1 MKGKRMETNVT
12 IYWGTGIDPQNIPYN
27 ITTYLA
33 GRDRV
38 SVSAVWTLQTKD
50 LAKIR
55 LDAVAINSAGYDIMD
70 ADFLK
75 VGTDCYFIGEITMLS
90 EMTAQIT
97 LIPDY
102 IDSLGGLSVLA
113 GRISGWDSRAHVAL
127 ADDELF
133 SNVIEEPFTPSAPLE
148 ITGYEKLTGDDTT
161 WGVTVVA
168 ANVDLTKIVKNEALE
183 YKTSNGE
190 TAIIPQLPPV
200 PSAGTAEENK
210 VAECFSYINL
220 PVAGRKNRVIP
231 ATACFP
237 FKYKGIQKGIQVAR
251 SLGMEDTITAEYVL
265 PDYWG
270 TATLGA
276 KDDKTLTAVITGLDG
291 LLKNLVP
298 TNPKLTL
305 AVPGTYKNKK
315 VSAKMNEFV
324 LMSMC
329 SGDKKM
335 FDAQDLRNDSGK
347 PVFVAFADPAPDG
360 RPYCQPKYYEGGT
373 CPDFAHAVQGATW
386 QNAPLAYSQASG
398 SAISTAE
405 YAMKM
410 ANLSDNYG
418 TQKRA
423 QALEMTQSGL
433 NLASQTIGT
442 LTNDSILDELNPVKQ
457 AGEAAQAGLG
467 LASGAIGMANQ
478 RLKNAQANRNTEY
491 QMNAT
496 RLAYNISQRVVVPEI
511 RFPQA
516 TSLQNYIGNGFYLYR
531 ICMSEAD
538 CKRFDKF
545 LTMYGYAQDKPF
557 EASDLTNRSSFN
569 YIKMSDVQIANTDST
584 RMPRRYILGAEAQLS
599 QGVRVWHVAITNNF
613 EGITNT

>member
-1 MKGKRMETNVT
+1 MEAKVT

-27 ITTYLA
+27 INEYLA
-33 GRDRV
+33 GRERLA
-38 SVSAVWTLQTKD
+38 VSAVWTLQTKD
-50 LAKIR
+50 LSKIR
-55 LDAVAINSAGYDIMD
+55 LDAVAIKSAGQDIMN
-70 ADFLK
+70 ADFLTVEK
-75 VGTDCYFIGEITMLS
+75 DCYFIGAIIMLS
-90 EMTAQIT
+90 EMTAEIT

-102 IDSLGGLSVLA
+102 IDSLGGLSALA
-113 GRISGWDSRAHVAL
+113 GKISGWVSRSHVAL
-127 ADDELF
+127 ADDKLF
-133 SNVIEEPFTPSAPLE
+133 SNVIEEPFTPSSPLE

-161 WGVTVVA
+161 WGTTIVA

-183 YKTSNGE
+183 YKTSSGE
-190 TAIIPQLPPV
+190 TAIIPQLQPV

-210 VAECFSYINL
+210 VAECFSNITL
-220 PVAGRKNRVIP
+220 PVAGNKKRIIP

-237 FKYKGIQKGIQVAR
+237 FRSTGIQKGIQTAR

-270 TATLGA
+270 TATLGVE
-276 KDDKTLTAVITGLDG
+276 DEETLTAVFTSLHGVKKELA
-291 LLKNLVP
+291 P
-298 TNPKLTL
+298 TNSKLTL

-315 VSAKMNEFV
+315 VSSKMNEFV

-329 SGDKKM
+329 SGDKQM
-335 FDAQDLRNDSGK
+335 FDAQDLRNSSGK
-347 PVFVAFADPAPDG
+347 PVFVAFSDPAPDG
-360 RPYCQPKYYEGGT
+360 RPYCQPKYYEGGI

-386 QNAPLAYSQASG
+386 QNAPLVYGQASG

-418 TQKRA
+418 TQKTT

-433 NLASQTIGT
+433 NLASKTIGT
-442 LTNDSILDELNPVKQ
+442 LTDDSILDELNPVKQ

-467 LASGAIGMANQ
+467 LASGTIGMVNQ
-478 RLKNAQANRNTEY
+478 GLKNAQANRNTEY
-491 QMNAT
+491 QMNAA
-496 RLAYNISQRVVVPEI
+496 RLAYNVGQRVVVPEI

-516 TSLQNYIGNGFYLYR
+516 TSLQNYIGNGFYIYR
-531 ICMSEAD
+531 VCMSEAD
-538 CKRFDKF
+538 CNRFDKF

-557 EASDLTNRSSFN
+557 APSDLTNRSSFN
-569 YIKMSDVQIANTDST
+569 YIKMSDVQIANTGNT
-584 RMPRRYILGAEAQLS
+584 KMPRRYILGAEAQLS

>member
-1 MKGKRMETNVT
+1 MEAKVT
-12 IYWGTGIDPQNIPYN
+12 IYWGTGIDPQKIPYN
-27 ITTYLA
+27 INSYLA
-33 GRDRV
+33 GRDRL

-50 LAKIR
+50 LAKLR
-55 LDAVAINSAGYDIMD
+55 LDAVAIKSAGQEIMD
-70 ADFLK
+70 ADYLT
-75 VGTDCYFIGEITMLS
+75 VENDCYFIGEIIMLS
-90 EMTAQIT
+90 EMTAELT

-113 GRISGWDSRAHVAL
+113 GKISGWDSRAHVAL
-127 ADDELF
+127 ADDKLF

-161 WGVTVVA
+161 WGTTVVA

-183 YKTSNGE
+183 YKTASGE
-190 TAIIPQLPPV
+190 TAIIPQLQPV

-210 VAECFSYINL
+210 VAECFSYMEL
-220 PVAGRKNRVIP
+220 PVAGGKKRVIP

-237 FKYKGIQKGIQVAR
+237 FRSTGIQKGIQTAR

-270 TATLGA
+270 TATLGVE
-276 KDDKTLTAVITGLDG
+276 DEETLTAVFTSLHGV
-291 LLKNLVP
+291 KKELVP
-298 TNPKLTL
+298 TNSKLTL

-315 VSAKMNEFV
+315 VSSKMNEFV

-329 SGDKKM
+329 SGDKQM
-335 FDAQDLRNDSGK
+335 FDAQDLRNESGK
-347 PVFVAFADPAPDG
+347 PKFIAFSDPAPDG

-386 QNAPLAYSQASG
+386 QNAPLVYSQASG

-418 TQKRA
+418 TQKRT

-433 NLASQTIGT
+433 NLAKDTIGT

-457 AGEAAQAGLG
+457 AGEIAQAGIG
-467 LASGAIGMANQ
+467 IASGTIGMVNQ
-478 RLKNAQANRNTEY
+478 GLKNAQANRNAEY

-496 RLAYNISQRVVVPEI
+496 RLAYNIGQRVVVPEI

-569 YIKMSDVQIANTDST
+569 YIRMSDVQIANTGNT
-584 RMPRRYILGAEAQLS
+584 HMPRRYILGAEAQLS
-599 QGVRVWHVAITNNF
+599 HGVRVWHVAITNNF

>member
-1 MKGKRMETNVT
+1 METTVN

-27 ITTYLA
+27 IDAYLA

-55 LDAVAINSAGYDIMD
+55 LDAVMIKRAGHDIMD
-70 ADFLK
+70 ADYLT
-75 VGTDCYFIGEITMLS
+75 VENDCYFIGEIIMLS
-90 EMTAQIT
+90 EMTAELT

-102 IDSLGGLSVLA
+102 IDSLGGLSAIA
-113 GRISGWDSRAHVAL
+113 GKISGWVSRSHVAL
-127 ADDELF
+127 ADDTLF
-133 SNVIEEPFTPSAPLE
+133 SNVIDEPFTPSAPLE
-148 ITGYEKLTGDDTT
+148 ITGYEKLTGDDTR

-168 ANVDLTKIVKNEALE
+168 ANVDLTKIVKNEALK
-183 YKTSNGE
+183 YTTSSGE
-190 TAIIPQLPPV
+190 TAIIPQLQPV
-200 PSAGTAEENK
+200 PSAGEEEGNK
-210 VAECFSYINL
+210 VAECFSYITL
-220 PVAGRKNRVIP
+220 PVAGTKKRVIP

-237 FKYKGIQKGIQVAR
+237 FDYDGIQKGIQTAR

-270 TATLGA
+270 VPTIREDKKTHTAY
-276 KDDKTLTAVITGLDG
+276 ITGLDG
-291 LLKNLVP
+291 ILKNITP
-298 TNPKLTL
+298 TNPKLML
-305 AVPGTYKNKK
+305 AVPGTYKNAK

-347 PVFVAFADPAPDG
+347 PLFVAFADPAPDG
-360 RPYCQPKYYEGGT
+360 RPYCQPKYYEGGE

-418 TQKRA
+418 TQKTT

-442 LTNDSILDELNPVKQ
+442 VTNNNILDELNPIKKM
-457 AGEAAQAGLG
+457 GEAAQAGLG
-467 LASGAIGMANQ
+467 LASGAIGIANQ
-478 RLKNAQANRNTEY
+478 GIKNAQANRNAEY

-496 RLAYNISQRVVVPEI
+496 RLAYNVSQRVVVPEI

-531 ICMSEAD
+531 VCMSEAD

-545 LTMYGYAQDKPF
+545 LTMYGYAQDKAF
-557 EASDLTNRSSFN
+557 DASDLTNRSSFN
-569 YIKMSDVQIANTDST
+569 YIQMSDVQIANTGNT

-599 QGVRVWHVAITNNF
+599 QGVRVWHVAITNDF
-613 EGITNT
+613 EGITNI

>member
-1 MKGKRMETNVT
+1 MKGKHMETTVT

-27 ITTYLA
+27 INSYLA

-38 SVSAVWTLQTKD
+38 SVSVVWTLQTKD
-50 LAKIR
+50 LSKIR
-55 LDAVAINSAGYDIMD
+55 LDAVMIKSAGQDIMD
-70 ADFLK
+70 ADFLT
-75 VGTDCYFIGEITMLS
+75 VENDCYFIGEITMLS
-90 EMTAQIT
+90 EMTAELT

-102 IDSLGGLSVLA
+102 IDSLGGLSAIA
-113 GRISGWDSRAHVAL
+113 GKISGWVSRSHVAL

-133 SNVIEEPFTPSAPLE
+133 SNVIQEPFTPSAPLE
-148 ITGYEKLTGDDTT
+148 ITGCEKLTGDDTT
-161 WGVTVVA
+161 WGTTVVA

-210 VAECFSYINL
+210 VAECFSYVDL
-220 PVAGRKNRVIP
+220 PVAGDKKRVIP

-237 FKYKGIQKGIQVAR
+237 FKSTGIHKGIQTAR

-265 PDYWG
+265 PLYWG
-270 TATLGA
+270 TATLGVE
-276 KDDKTLTAVITGLDG
+276 DDETLTAVFTSLHGVKKELA
-291 LLKNLVP
+291 P
-298 TNPKLTL
+298 TNSKLAL

-324 LMSMC
+324 LLSMC
-329 SGDKKM
+329 SGDKQM

-347 PVFVAFADPAPDG
+347 PTFVAFSDPAPDG
-360 RPYCQPKYYEGGT
+360 RPYCQPKYYEGGV

-386 QNAPLAYSQASG
+386 QNAPLVYAQASG

-423 QALEMTQSGL
+423 QALELTQSGL

-457 AGEAAQAGLG
+457 AGEAAQAGIG

-545 LTMYGYAQDKPF
+545 LTMYGYAQDKAF

-569 YIKMSDVQIANTDST
+569 YIKMSDVQIANTGNNH
-584 RMPRRYILGAEAQLS
+584 MPRRYILGAEAQLS
-599 QGVRVWHVAITNNF
+599 QGVRVWHVAITNNY
-613 EGITNT
+613 EGITNS

>member
-1 MKGKRMETNVT
+1 MEAKVT

-27 ITTYLA
+27 INEYLA
-33 GRDRV
+33 GRDRL

-50 LAKIR
+50 LSKIR
-55 LDAVAINSAGYDIMD
+55 LDAIEIKSNGQDIMD
-70 ADFLK
+70 ADYLTVEK
-75 VGTDCYFIGEITMLS
+75 DCYFIGAIIMLS
-90 EMTAQIT
+90 EMTAEIT

-102 IDSLGGLSVLA
+102 IDSLGGLSALK
-113 GRISGWDSRAHVAL
+113 GKISGWVSRSHVAL
-127 ADDELF
+127 ADDKLF

-161 WGVTVVA
+161 WGTTVVA

-183 YKTSNGE
+183 YKTASGE
-190 TAIIPQLPPV
+190 TAIIPQLQPV

-210 VAECFSYINL
+210 VAECFSYITL
-220 PVAGRKNRVIP
+220 PVAGGKKRVIP

-237 FKYKGIQKGIQVAR
+237 FKSTGIQKGIQTAR

-270 TATLGA
+270 TATLGVE
-276 KDDKTLTAVITGLDG
+276 DDETLTAVFTSLHGVKKELA
-291 LLKNLVP
+291 P
-298 TNPKLTL
+298 TNSKLTL

-315 VSAKMNEFV
+315 VSAKLNEFV

-329 SGDKKM
+329 SGDKQM
-335 FDAQDLRNDSGK
+335 FDAQDLRNSSGK
-347 PVFVAFADPAPDG
+347 PVFVAFSDPAPDG

-386 QNAPLAYSQASG
+386 QNAPLVYNQASG

-418 TQKRA
+418 TQKTT

-433 NLASQTIGT
+433 NLASKTIGT
-442 LTNDSILDELNPVKQ
+442 LTDDSILDELNPVKQ

-467 LASGAIGMANQ
+467 LASGTIGMVNQ
-478 RLKNAQANRNTEY
+478 GLKNAQANRNAEY

-496 RLAYNISQRVVVPEI
+496 RLAYNVSQRVVVPEI

-516 TSLQNYIGNGFYLYR
+516 TSLQNYIGNGFYIYR
-531 ICMSEAD
+531 VCMSEAD

-545 LTMYGYAQDKPF
+545 LTMYGYAQDKAF
-557 EASDLTNRSSFN
+557 ETSDLTNRSSFN
-569 YIKMSDVQIANTDST
+569 YIKMSDVQIANTGST
-584 RMPRRYILGAEAQLS
+584 RMPRRYVLGAEVQLS
-599 QGVRVWHVAITNNF
+599 QGVRVWHTSITNNF

>member
-1 MKGKRMETNVT
+1 METNVT
-12 IYWGTGIDPQNIPYN
+12 IYWGTGIDPQNVPYN
-27 ITTYLA
+27 ISSYLA

-55 LDAVAINSAGYDIMD
+55 LDAVMIKSAGQDIMD
-70 ADFLK
+70 ADYLT
-75 VGTDCYFIGEITMLS
+75 VGNDCYFVGEIIMLS
-90 EMTAQIT
+90 EMTAELT

-102 IDSLGGLSVLA
+102 IDSLGGLSAIA
-113 GRISGWDSRAHVAL
+113 GKISGWVSRSHVAL

-133 SNVIEEPFTPSAPLE
+133 ANVIEEPFTPSAPLE
-148 ITGYEKLTGDDTT
+148 ITGYEKLTGDDTK

-168 ANVDLTKIVKNEALE
+168 ANVDLTKIVKNEALK
-183 YKTSNGE
+183 YTTSSGE

-200 PSAGTAEENK
+200 PSAGEEEGK
-210 VAECFSYINL
+210 TVAECFSYIDL
-220 PVAGRKNRVIP
+220 PVAGRKKRVIP

-237 FKYKGIQKGIQVAR
+237 FNYEGIQKGIQTAR

-270 TATLGA
+270 VPTIREDNETH
-276 KDDKTLTAVITGLDG
+276 TAVITGLDG
-291 LLKNLVP
+291 LLKNLAP
-298 TNPKLTL
+298 TNPRLML
-305 AVPGTYKNKK
+305 AVPGTYKNAK

-347 PVFVAFADPAPDG
+347 PLFVAFSDPAPDG
-360 RPYCQPKYYEGGT
+360 RPYCQPKYYEGGE

-386 QNAPLAYSQASG
+386 QNAPLAYNQASG

-418 TQKRA
+418 TQKTT

-442 LTNDSILDELNPVKQ
+442 VTNNNILDELNPIKKV
-457 AGEAAQAGLG
+457 GEAAQAGLG

-478 RLKNAQANRNTEY
+478 GIKNAQANRNSEY

-496 RLAYNISQRVVVPEI
+496 RLAYNVRQRVVVPEI

-545 LTMYGYAQDKPF
+545 LTMYGYAQDKAF
-557 EASDLTNRSSFN
+557 AASDLTNRSSFN
-569 YIKMSDVQIANTDST
+569 YIKLSDVQIANTGNT

-599 QGVRVWHVAITNNF
+599 QGVRVWHVAITNDF

>member
-1 MKGKRMETNVT
+1 MEAKVT

-27 ITTYLA
+27 INEYLA
-33 GRDRV
+33 GRDRL
-38 SVSAVWTLQTKD
+38 SVAAVWTLQTKD

-55 LDAVAINSAGYDIMD
+55 LDAVEIKSAGQDIMN
-70 ADFLK
+70 ADYLTVEK
-75 VGTDCYFIGEITMLS
+75 DCYFIGAIIMLS
-90 EMTAQIT
+90 EMTAEIT

-113 GRISGWDSRAHVAL
+113 GKVSGWVSRSHVAL
-127 ADDELF
+127 ADDKLF

-161 WGVTVVA
+161 WGTTVVA

-183 YKTSNGE
+183 YKTASGE
-190 TAIIPQLPPV
+190 TAIIPQLQPV

-210 VAECFSYINL
+210 VAECFSHMTL
-220 PVAGRKNRVIP
+220 PVAGNKKRVIP

-237 FKYKGIQKGIQVAR
+237 FRSTGIQKGIQTAR

-270 TATLGA
+270 TATLGVE
-276 KDDKTLTAVITGLDG
+276 DDETLTAVFTSLHGVKKELA
-291 LLKNLVP
+291 P
-298 TNPKLTL
+298 TNSKLTL
-305 AVPGTYKNKK
+305 AVPGTYNNKK
-315 VSAKMNEFV
+315 VSSKMNEFV

-329 SGDKKM
+329 SGDKQM

-347 PVFVAFADPAPDG
+347 PKFIAFSDPAPDG
-360 RPYCQPKYYEGGT
+360 RPYCQPKYYEGGI
-373 CPDFAHAVQGATW
+373 CPDFVHAVQGATW
-386 QNAPLAYSQASG
+386 QNAPLVYNQTSG

-410 ANLSDNYG
+410 SNLSDNYG
-418 TQKRA
+418 TQKTT
-423 QALEMTQSGL
+423 QALEMAQSGL
-433 NLASQTIGT
+433 DLASKTIGT

-467 LASGAIGMANQ
+467 LASGTIGMVNQ
-478 RLKNAQANRNTEY
+478 GIKNAQANRNVEY

-496 RLAYNISQRVVVPEI
+496 RLAYNVSQRVVVPEI

-531 ICMSEAD
+531 VCMSEAD

-545 LTMYGYAQDKPF
+545 LTMYGYAQDKAFAP
-557 EASDLTNRSSFN
+557 SDLTNRSSFN
-569 YIKMSDVQIANTDST
+569 YIKMSDVQIANTGNAH
-584 RMPRRYILGAEAQLS
+584 MPRRYILGAEAQLS
-599 QGVRVWHVAITNNF
+599 QGVRVWHVARIIPPHT
-613 EGITNT
+613 EGTKF

>member
-1 MKGKRMETNVT
+1 METTVN

-27 ITTYLA
+27 IDAYLA

-50 LAKIR
+50 LAKLR
-55 LDAVAINSAGYDIMD
+55 LDAVMIKRAGHDIMD
-70 ADFLK
+70 ADYLT
-75 VGTDCYFIGEITMLS
+75 VENDCYFVGEIIMLS
-90 EMTAQIT
+90 EMTAELT

-102 IDSLGGLSVLA
+102 IDSLGGLYAIA
-113 GRISGWDSRAHVAL
+113 GKISGWVSRSHVAL

-133 SNVIEEPFTPSAPLE
+133 SNVIDEPFTPSAPLE

-183 YKTSNGE
+183 YKTSDGK

-200 PSAGTAEENK
+200 PTAGAEEENK
-210 VAECFSYINL
+210 VAECFSNIHL
-220 PVAGRKNRVIP
+220 PVAGIKSRVIP

-237 FKYKGIQKGIQVAR
+237 FKYKGIQKGIQTAR

-265 PDYWG
+265 PEYWG
-270 TATLGA
+270 EPTIGAQDTETQTAA
-276 KDDKTLTAVITGLDG
+276 FPGLHG
-291 LLKNLVP
+291 FLKNLAP

-315 VSAKMNEFV
+315 VSAKLNEFV
-324 LMSMC
+324 LLSMC
-329 SGDKKM
+329 SGDKQM

-360 RPYCQPKYYEGGT
+360 RPYCQPKFYEGGE

-386 QNAPLAYSQASG
+386 QNAPLAYDQASG

-418 TQKRA
+418 TQKTT

-442 LTNDSILDELNPVKQ
+442 VTNNNILDELNPIKKV
-457 AGEAAQAGLG
+457 GEAAQAGIG

-478 RLKNAQANRNTEY
+478 RIKNAQANRNTEY

-545 LTMYGYAQDKPF
+545 LTMYGYAQDKAF

-569 YIKMSDVQIANTDST
+569 YIRMSDVQIANTGNAH
-584 RMPRRYILGAEAQLS
+584 MPRRYILGAEAQLS

>member
-1 MKGKRMETNVT
+1 MEAKVT
-12 IYWGTGIDPQNIPYN
+12 IYWGTGIDPQNIPYKIN
-27 ITTYLA
+27 EYLA
-33 GRDRV
+33 GRDRLA
-38 SVSAVWTLQTKD
+38 VSAVWTLQTKD
-50 LAKIR
+50 LSKIR
-55 LDAVAINSAGYDIMD
+55 LDAVAIKSAGQDIMD
-70 ADFLK
+70 ADYLTVEK
-75 VGTDCYFIGEITMLS
+75 DCYFIGEIIMLS
-90 EMTAQIT
+90 EMTAEIT

-102 IDSLGGLSVLA
+102 IDSLGGLSA
-113 GRISGWDSRAHVAL
+113 ISGKVSGWVSRAHVAL
-127 ADDELF
+127 ADDKLF

-161 WGVTVVA
+161 WGTTVVA

-183 YKTSNGE
+183 YKTSSGE
-190 TAIIPQLPPV
+190 TALIPQLQPV
-200 PSAGTAEENK
+200 PSAVTAEENK
-210 VAECFSYINL
+210 VAECFSYIIL
-220 PVAGRKNRVIP
+220 PVAGGKKRVIP

-237 FKYKGIQKGIQVAR
+237 FKSTGIQKGIQTAR

-270 TATLGA
+270 TATLGVE
-276 KDDKTLTAVITGLDG
+276 DDETLTAVFTSLHGVKKELA
-291 LLKNLVP
+291 P
-298 TNPKLTL
+298 TNSKLTL

-324 LMSMC
+324 LISMC
-329 SGDKKM
+329 SGDKQM
-335 FDAQDLRNDSGK
+335 FDAQDLRNESGK
-347 PVFVAFADPAPDG
+347 PVFVAFSDPAPDG
-360 RPYCQPKYYEGGT
+360 RPYCQPKFYEGGT

-386 QNAPLAYSQASG
+386 QNAPLVYSQASG

-418 TQKRA
+418 TQKTT
-423 QALEMTQSGL
+423 QAMEMTQSGL
-433 NLASQTIGT
+433 NLASKTIGT
-442 LTNDSILDELNPVKQ
+442 LTNDSILDEVNPVKQ
-457 AGEAAQAGLG
+457 VGEAAQAGLD
-467 LASGAIGMANQ
+467 LASGTIGMINQ
-478 RLKNAQANRNTEY
+478 GIKNAQANRNAEY

-496 RLAYNISQRVVVPEI
+496 RLAYNVSQRVVVPEI

-545 LTMYGYAQDKPF
+545 LTMYGYAQDKAF

-584 RMPRRYILGAEAQLS
+584 RMPRRYVLGAEAQLS

-613 EGITNT
+613 EGIANT

>member
-1 MKGKRMETNVT
+1 MEAKVT
-12 IYWGTGIDPQNIPYN
+12 IYWGTGIDPQNVPYN
-27 ITTYLA
+27 INSYLA
-33 GRDRV
+33 GRDRL

-50 LAKIR
+50 LAKLR
-55 LDAVAINSAGYDIMD
+55 LDAVAIKSAGQEIMD
-70 ADFLK
+70 ADYLT
-75 VGTDCYFIGEITMLS
+75 VESDCYFIGEIIMLS
-90 EMTAQIT
+90 EMTAELT

-113 GRISGWDSRAHVAL
+113 GKISGWDSRAHVAL
-127 ADDELF
+127 ADDKLF
-133 SNVIEEPFTPSAPLE
+133 SNVIEEPFTPSAPLK
-148 ITGYEKLTGDDTT
+148 ITGYEKLTADDTK
-161 WGVTVVA
+161 WGTTTVV
-168 ANVDLTKIVKNEALE
+168 ANVDLTKVVKNEALE
-183 YKTSNGE
+183 YTTASGE
-190 TAIIPQLPPV
+190 KAIIPQLPPV
-200 PSAGTAEENK
+200 PSAGTEEENK
-210 VAECFSYINL
+210 VAECFSYMEL
-220 PVAGRKNRVIP
+220 PVEGSKKRVIP
-231 ATACFP
+231 ATSCFP
-237 FKYKGIQKGIQVAR
+237 FKSTGIHKGIQTVR
-251 SLGMEDTITAEYVL
+251 SLGMENTITAEYVL
-265 PDYWG
+265 PNYWG
-270 TATLGA
+270 EATLGVE
-276 KDDKTLTAVITGLDG
+276 DEETLTAVFTSLHGVKRELA
-291 LLKNLVP
+291 P

-315 VSAKMNEFV
+315 VSSKMNEFV
-324 LMSMC
+324 LLSMC
-329 SGDKKM
+329 SGDKQM
-335 FDAQDLRNDSGK
+335 FDAQDLRNESGK
-347 PVFVAFADPAPDG
+347 PKFIAFSDPAPDG
-360 RPYCQPKYYEGGT
+360 RPYCQPKYYEGEI
-373 CPDFAHAVQGATW
+373 CPDFVHAVQGAIW
-386 QNAPLAYSQASG
+386 QNAPLVYNQASG
-398 SAISTAE
+398 SAIVTAE

-418 TQKRA
+418 TQKRT

-433 NLASQTIGT
+433 NLASNTIGT

-478 RLKNAQANRNTEY
+478 RLKNAQANRNAEY

-516 TSLQNYIGNGFYLYR
+516 PSLQNYVGNGFYLYR

-569 YIKMSDVQIANTDST
+569 YIKMSDVQIANTGST
-584 RMPRRYILGAEAQLS
+584 HMPRRYILGAEAQLS

>member
-1 MKGKRMETNVT
+1 MEAKVT

-27 ITTYLA
+27 INEYLA
-33 GRDRV
+33 GRDRL

-50 LAKIR
+50 LSKIR
-55 LDAVAINSAGYDIMD
+55 LDAVEIKSAGQDIMD
-70 ADFLK
+70 ADYLT
-75 VGTDCYFIGEITMLS
+75 VERDCYFIGEIVMLS
-90 EMTAQIT
+90 EMTAEIT

-102 IDSLGGLSVLA
+102 IDSLGGLYAIA
-113 GRISGWDSRAHVAL
+113 GKISGWVSRSHVAL
-127 ADDELF
+127 ADDKLF
-133 SNVIEEPFTPSAPLE
+133 SNVIEEPFTPSSPLE

-161 WGVTVVA
+161 WGTTVVA

-183 YKTSNGE
+183 YKTASGE
-190 TAIIPQLPPV
+190 TAIIPQLQPV

-210 VAECFSYINL
+210 VAECFSYMEL
-220 PVAGRKNRVIP
+220 PVAGGKKRVIP

-237 FKYKGIQKGIQVAR
+237 FTSSGIQKGIQTAR

-270 TATLGA
+270 KAILGVE
-276 KDDKTLTAVITGLDG
+276 DDETLTAVFTSLHGVKKELT
-291 LLKNLVP
+291 P
-298 TNPKLTL
+298 TNSKLTL

-329 SGDKKM
+329 SGDKQM
-335 FDAQDLRNDSGK
+335 FDAQDLRNGSGK
-347 PVFVAFADPAPDG
+347 PVFVAFSDPAPDG
-360 RPYCQPKYYEGGT
+360 RPYCQPKFYEGGT

-386 QNAPLAYSQASG
+386 QNAPLVYSQASG

-418 TQKRA
+418 TQKTT
-423 QALEMTQSGL
+423 QALEMTRSGL
-433 NLASQTIGT
+433 DLASKTIGT

-467 LASGAIGMANQ
+467 LASGTIGMVNQ
-478 RLKNAQANRNTEY
+478 GIKNAQANRNAEY

-496 RLAYNISQRVVVPEI
+496 RLAYNVSQRVVVPEI

-545 LTMYGYAQDKPF
+545 LTMYGYAQDKAFSP
-557 EASDLTNRSSFN
+557 SDLTNRGSFN
-569 YIKMSDVQIANTDST
+569 YIKMSDVQIANTGNVH
-584 RMPRRYILGAEAQLS
+584 MPRRYVLGAEAQLS

-613 EGITNT
+613 EGITNQ

>member
-1 MKGKRMETNVT
+1 MEAKVT

-27 ITTYLA
+27 INEYLA
-33 GRDRV
+33 GRDRL

-50 LAKIR
+50 LSKIR
-55 LDAVAINSAGYDIMD
+55 LDAVEIKSAGQNIMD
-70 ADFLK
+70 ADYLT
-75 VGTDCYFIGEITMLS
+75 VERDCYFIGSIIMLS
-90 EMTAQIT
+90 EMTAELT

-102 IDSLGGLSVLA
+102 IDSLGGLYAIA
-113 GRISGWDSRAHVAL
+113 GKISGWVSRSHVAL
-127 ADDELF
+127 ADDKLF
-133 SNVIEEPFTPSAPLE
+133 SNVIEEPFTPSSPLE

-161 WGVTVVA
+161 WGTTVVA

-183 YKTSNGE
+183 YKTASGE
-190 TAIIPQLPPV
+190 TAIIPQLQPV

-210 VAECFSYINL
+210 VAECFSYMEL
-220 PVAGRKNRVIP
+220 PVAGGKKRVIP

-237 FKYKGIQKGIQVAR
+237 FKSTGIQKGIQTAR

-270 TATLGA
+270 TATLGVE
-276 KDDKTLTAVITGLDG
+276 DDETLTAVFTSLHGVKKELT
-291 LLKNLVP
+291 P
-298 TNPKLTL
+298 TNSKLTL

-315 VSAKMNEFV
+315 VSSKMNEFV

-329 SGDKKM
+329 SGDKQM
-335 FDAQDLRNDSGK
+335 FDAQDLRNESGK
-347 PVFVAFADPAPDG
+347 PKFVAFSDPAPDG

-386 QNAPLAYSQASG
+386 QNAPLVYSQASG

-418 TQKRA
+418 TQKTT

-433 NLASQTIGT
+433 DLASKTIGT

-457 AGEAAQAGLG
+457 VGEAAQAGLG
-467 LASGAIGMANQ
+467 LASGTIGMVNQ
-478 RLKNAQANRNTEY
+478 GIKNAQANRNAEY

-496 RLAYNISQRVVVPEI
+496 RLAYNVSQRVVVPEI

-545 LTMYGYAQDKPF
+545 LTMYGYAQDKAFSP
-557 EASDLTNRSSFN
+557 SDLTNRSSFN
-569 YIKMSDVQIANTDST
+569 YIKMSDVQIANTGNVH
-584 RMPRRYILGAEAQLS
+584 MPRRYVLGAEAQLS

-613 EGITNT
+613 EGITNQ

>member
-1 MKGKRMETNVT
+1 METTVT

-27 ITTYLA
+27 INAYLA
-33 GRDRV
+33 SRDRV

-55 LDAVAINSAGYDIMD
+55 LDAVMIKREGYDIMD
-70 ADFLK
+70 ADYLT

-90 EMTAQIT
+90 EMTAELT

-102 IDSLGGLSVLA
+102 IDSLGGLYAIA
-113 GRISGWDSRAHVAL
+113 GKISGWVSRSHVAL

-220 PVAGRKNRVIP
+220 PVAGRKTRVIP

-237 FKYKGIQKGIQVAR
+237 FKYKGIQKGIQTAR

-270 TATLGA
+270 VPTLGA
-276 KDDKTLTAVITGLDG
+276 KDDKTQTAAITGLDG
-291 LLKNLVP
+291 LLKNLAP
-298 TNPKLTL
+298 TNPRLSL
-305 AVPGTYKNKK
+305 AVPGTYNNKK

-324 LMSMC
+324 LLSMC
-329 SGDKKM
+329 SGDKQM

-347 PVFVAFADPAPDG
+347 PQFVAFADPAPDG
-360 RPYCQPKYYEGGT
+360 RPYCQPTYYEGGT

-418 TQKRA
+418 TQKRT

-433 NLASQTIGT
+433 NLAKDAIGT

-457 AGEAAQAGLG
+457 AGEMAQAGIG
-467 LASGAIGMANQ
+467 LASGAIGIANQ

-491 QMNAT
+491 LMNAT

-545 LTMYGYAQDKPF
+545 LTMYGYAQDKAF

-569 YIKMSDVQIANTDST
+569 YIRMSDVQIANTGNAH
-584 RMPRRYILGAEAQLS
+584 MPRRYILGAEAQLS

-613 EGITNT
+613 EGITNS

>member
-1 MKGKRMETNVT
+1 METTVT
-12 IYWGTGIDPQNIPYN
+12 IYWGTGIDPQNVPYN
-27 ITTYLA
+27 ISSYLA

-55 LDAVAINSAGYDIMD
+55 LDAVMIKSAGQDIMN
-70 ADFLK
+70 ADY
-75 VGTDCYFIGEITMLS
+75 VTVENDCYFVGEIVMLS
-90 EMTAQIT
+90 EMTAEIT

-102 IDSLGGLSVLA
+102 IDSLGGLYAIA
-113 GRISGWDSRAHVAL
+113 GKISGWVSRSHVAL

-133 SNVIEEPFTPSAPLE
+133 SNVIDEPFTPSAPLE

-168 ANVDLTKIVKNEALE
+168 ANVDLTKIVKNEALK
-183 YKTSNGE
+183 YTTSSGE
-190 TAIIPQLPPV
+190 TAIIPQLQPV
-200 PSAGTAEENK
+200 PSAGTEEETNK

-220 PVAGRKNRVIP
+220 PVAGSKTRVIP

-237 FKYKGIQKGIQVAR
+237 FKYTGIQKGIQTAR

-265 PDYWG
+265 PYYWG

-276 KDDKTLTAVITGLDG
+276 EDNETVTAVFTSLHGIKRELT
-291 LLKNLVP
+291 P

-305 AVPGTYKNKK
+305 AVPGTYKNAK
-315 VSAKMNEFV
+315 VSAKMNEFI

-329 SGDKKM
+329 SGDKQM
-335 FDAQDLRNDSGK
+335 FDAQDLRNESGR
-347 PVFVAFADPAPDG
+347 PQFVAFADPAPDG

-386 QNAPLAYSQASG
+386 QNAPLAYNRASG

-418 TQKRA
+418 TQKTT

-442 LTNDSILDELNPVKQ
+442 VTNNNILDELNPIKKV
-457 AGEAAQAGLG
+457 GEAAQAGIG

-478 RLKNAQANRNTEY
+478 RIKNAQANRNSEY

-496 RLAYNISQRVVVPEI
+496 RLAYNVSQRVVVPEI

-531 ICMSEAD
+531 VCMSEAD

-545 LTMYGYAQDKPF
+545 LTMYGYAQDKAF

-569 YIKMSDVQIANTDST
+569 YIQMSDVQIANTGST

-599 QGVRVWHVAITNNF
+599 QGVRVWHVAITNDF

>member
-1 MKGKRMETNVT
+1 MEAKVT

-27 ITTYLA
+27 INTYLA
-33 GRDRV
+33 RRDHL

-55 LDAVAINSAGYDIMD
+55 LDAVAIKSAGQEIMD
-70 ADFLK
+70 ADYLT
-75 VGTDCYFIGEITMLS
+75 VEDDCYFIGEIIMLS
-90 EMTAQIT
+90 EMTAELT

-113 GRISGWDSRAHVAL
+113 GKISGWDSRAHVAL
-127 ADDELF
+127 ADDKLF
-133 SNVIEEPFTPSAPLE
+133 SNTIEEPFTPSAPLE
-148 ITGYEKLTGDDTT
+148 ITGYEKLTGDDTS
-161 WGVTVVA
+161 WGTTVVA

-183 YKTSNGE
+183 YKTASGE
-190 TAIIPQLPPV
+190 TAIIPQLQPV

-210 VAECFSYINL
+210 VAECFSYMEL
-220 PVAGRKNRVIP
+220 PVAGGKKRVIP

-237 FKYKGIQKGIQVAR
+237 FRSTGIQKGIQTAR

-270 TATLGA
+270 SATLGVE
-276 KDDKTLTAVITGLDG
+276 DEETLTAVFTSLHGV
-291 LLKNLVP
+291 KKELVP
-298 TNPKLTL
+298 TNSKLTL

-315 VSAKMNEFV
+315 VSSKMNEFV

-329 SGDKKM
+329 SGDKQM
-335 FDAQDLRNDSGK
+335 FDAQDLRNESGK
-347 PVFVAFADPAPDG
+347 PKFIAFSDPAPDG

-386 QNAPLAYSQASG
+386 QNAPLVYSQASG

-418 TQKRA
+418 TQKRT

-433 NLASQTIGT
+433 NLAKDTIGT

-457 AGEAAQAGLG
+457 AGEIAQAGIG
-467 LASGAIGMANQ
+467 LASGTIGMVNQ
-478 RLKNAQANRNTEY
+478 GLKNAQANRNAEY

-496 RLAYNISQRVVVPEI
+496 RLAYNVSQRVVVPEI

-531 ICMSEAD
+531 VCMSEAD

-569 YIKMSDVQIANTDST
+569 YIKMSDVQIANTGNT
-584 RMPRRYILGAEAQLS
+584 HMPRRYILGAEAQLS
-599 QGVRVWHVAITNNF
+599 HGVRVWHVAITNNF

>member
-1 MKGKRMETNVT
+1 MEAKVT

-27 ITTYLA
+27 INEYLA
-33 GRDRV
+33 GRDRL

-50 LAKIR
+50 LSKIR
-55 LDAVAINSAGYDIMD
+55 LDAVAIKSAGQDIMD
-70 ADFLK
+70 ADYLTVEK
-75 VGTDCYFIGEITMLS
+75 DCYFIGEIVMLS
-90 EMTAQIT
+90 EMTAELT

-102 IDSLGGLSVLA
+102 IDSLGGLSALK
-113 GRISGWDSRAHVAL
+113 GKISGWVSRSHVAL
-127 ADDELF
+127 ADDKLF
-133 SNVIEEPFTPSAPLE
+133 ENVIEEPFTPSAPLE

-161 WGVTVVA
+161 WGTTVVA

-183 YKTSNGE
+183 YKTASGE
-190 TAIIPQLPPV
+190 TAIIPQLQPV

-210 VAECFSYINL
+210 VAECFSYITL
-220 PVAGRKNRVIP
+220 PVAGNKKRIIP

-237 FKYKGIQKGIQVAR
+237 FRSTGIQKGIQTAR

-270 TATLGA
+270 TATLGVE
-276 KDDKTLTAVITGLDG
+276 DEETLTAVFTSLHGVKKELA
-291 LLKNLVP
+291 P
-298 TNPKLTL
+298 TNPKLSL
-305 AVPGTYKNKK
+305 AVPGTYNNKK
-315 VSAKMNEFV
+315 VSSKMNEFV
-324 LMSMC
+324 LISMC
-329 SGDKKM
+329 SGDKQM

-347 PVFVAFADPAPDG
+347 PKFIAFSDPAPDG
-360 RPYCQPKYYEGGT
+360 RPYCQPKYFEGGI

-386 QNAPLAYSQASG
+386 QNAPLAYNQASG

-410 ANLSDNYG
+410 SNLSDNYG
-418 TQKRA
+418 TQKTT

-433 NLASQTIGT
+433 NLASKTIGT
-442 LTNDSILDELNPVKQ
+442 LTNDSILDELNPIKQ

-467 LASGAIGMANQ
+467 LASGAIGMVNQ
-478 RLKNAQANRNTEY
+478 GLKNAQANRNAEY

-496 RLAYNISQRVVVPEI
+496 RLAYNVSQRVVIPEI

-516 TSLQNYIGNGFYLYR
+516 TSLQNYIGNGFYIYR
-531 ICMSEAD
+531 VCMSEAD

-545 LTMYGYAQDKPF
+545 LTMYGYAQDKAFAP
-557 EASDLTNRSSFN
+557 SDLTNRSSFN
-569 YIKMSDVQIANTDST
+569 YIKMSDVQIANTGNT
-584 RMPRRYILGAEAQLS
+584 HMPRRYILGAEAQLS

-613 EGITNT
+613 EGITNK

>member
-1 MKGKRMETNVT
+1 MEAKVT

-27 ITTYLA
+27 INEYLA
-33 GRDRV
+33 GRDRL
-38 SVSAVWTLQTKD
+38 SVAAVWTLQTKD

-55 LDAVAINSAGYDIMD
+55 LDAVEIKSAGQDIMN
-70 ADFLK
+70 ADYLTVEK
-75 VGTDCYFIGEITMLS
+75 DCYFIGAIIMLS
-90 EMTAQIT
+90 EMTAEIT

-113 GRISGWDSRAHVAL
+113 GKVSGWVSRSHVAL
-127 ADDELF
+127 ADDKLF

-161 WGVTVVA
+161 WGTTVVA

-183 YKTSNGE
+183 YKTASGE
-190 TAIIPQLPPV
+190 TAIIPQLQPV

-210 VAECFSYINL
+210 VAECFSYMTL
-220 PVAGRKNRVIP
+220 PVAGNKKRVIP

-237 FKYKGIQKGIQVAR
+237 FRSTGIQKGIQTAR

-265 PDYWG
+265 PDYWV
-270 TATLGA
+270 TATLGVE
-276 KDDKTLTAVITGLDG
+276 DDETLTAVFTSLHGVKKELA
-291 LLKNLVP
+291 P
-298 TNPKLTL
+298 TNSKLTL
-305 AVPGTYKNKK
+305 AVPGTYNNKK
-315 VSAKMNEFV
+315 VSSKMNEFV

-329 SGDKKM
+329 SGDKQM

-347 PVFVAFADPAPDG
+347 PKFIAFSDPAPDG
-360 RPYCQPKYYEGGT
+360 RPYCQPKYYEGGI
-373 CPDFAHAVQGATW
+373 CPDFVHAVQGATW
-386 QNAPLAYSQASG
+386 QNAPLVYNQTSG

-410 ANLSDNYG
+410 SNLSDNYG
-418 TQKRA
+418 TQKTT
-423 QALEMTQSGL
+423 QALEMAQSGL
-433 NLASQTIGT
+433 DLASKTIGT

-467 LASGAIGMANQ
+467 LASGTIGMVNQ
-478 RLKNAQANRNTEY
+478 GIKNAQANRNVEY

-496 RLAYNISQRVVVPEI
+496 RLAYNVSQRVVVPEI

-531 ICMSEAD
+531 VCMSEAD

-545 LTMYGYAQDKPF
+545 LTMYGYAQDKAFAP
-557 EASDLTNRSSFN
+557 SDLTNRSSFN
-569 YIKMSDVQIANTDST
+569 YIKMSDVQIANTGNAH
-584 RMPRRYILGAEAQLS
+584 MPRRYILGAEAQLS
-599 QGVRVWHVAITNNF
+599 QGVRVWHIAITNNF
-613 EGITNT
+613 EGITNQ

>member
-1 MKGKRMETNVT
+1 METTVT

-27 ITTYLA
+27 IYAYLA

-55 LDAVAINSAGYDIMD
+55 LDAVMIKSAGQDIMN
-70 ADFLK
+70 ADYLT
-75 VGTDCYFIGEITMLS
+75 VENDCYFIGEIIMLS
-90 EMTAQIT
+90 EMTAELT

-102 IDSLGGLSVLA
+102 IDSLGGLYMIA
-113 GRISGWDSRAHVAL
+113 GKISGWVSRSHVAL

-161 WGVTVVA
+161 WGTTVVA

-183 YKTSNGE
+183 YKTQNGK

-200 PSAGTAEENK
+200 PKAGAEEENK

-220 PVAGRKNRVIP
+220 PVAGRRKRVIP

-237 FKYKGIQKGIQVAR
+237 FSSTGIQKGIQTAR

-270 TATLGA
+270 AAILGA
-276 KDDKTLTAVITGLDG
+276 QDSETHTAAFTGLRG
-291 LLKNLVP
+291 MKKELAP
-298 TNPKLTL
+298 TNPNLAL
-305 AVPGTYKNKK
+305 AVPGTYNNKK
-315 VSAKMNEFV
+315 VSSKLNEFV
-324 LMSMC
+324 LLSMC
-329 SGDKKM
+329 SGDKQM

-347 PVFVAFADPAPDG
+347 PKFIAFADPAPDG
-360 RPYCQPKYYEGGT
+360 KPYCQPEFYDGGT

-386 QNAPLAYSQASG
+386 QNAPLVYGQASG

-418 TQKRA
+418 TQKTT
-423 QALEMTQSGL
+423 QALELTQSGL
-433 NLASQTIGT
+433 NLASKTIGT

-457 AGEAAQAGLG
+457 AGEMAQAGIG

-478 RLKNAQANRNTEY
+478 RIKNAQANRNTEY

-496 RLAYNISQRVVVPEI
+496 RLAYNVSQRVVVPEI

-557 EASDLTNRSSFN
+557 AASDLTNRSSFN
-569 YIKMSDVQIANTDST
+569 YIKMSDVQIANTGST

-599 QGVRVWHVAITNNF
+599 QGVRVWHVSITNNF

>member
-1 MKGKRMETNVT
+1 MEAKVT

-27 ITTYLA
+27 INEYLA
-33 GRDRV
+33 GRERLA
-38 SVSAVWTLQTKD
+38 VSAVWTLQTKD
-50 LAKIR
+50 LSKIR
-55 LDAVAINSAGYDIMD
+55 LDAVAIKSAGQDIMN
-70 ADFLK
+70 ADFLTVEK
-75 VGTDCYFIGEITMLS
+75 DCYFIGEIVMLS
-90 EMTAQIT
+90 EMTAEIT

-102 IDSLGGLSVLA
+102 IDSLGGLSVIA
-113 GRISGWDSRAHVAL
+113 GKISGWDSRAHVAL
-127 ADDELF
+127 ADDKLF

-161 WGVTVVA
+161 WGTTVVA

-183 YKTSNGE
+183 YKTSSGE
-190 TAIIPQLPPV
+190 TAIIPQLQPV

-220 PVAGRKNRVIP
+220 PVAGSKKRVIP

-237 FKYKGIQKGIQVAR
+237 FRSTGIQKGIQTAR

-270 TATLGA
+270 TATLGVE
-276 KDDKTLTAVITGLDG
+276 DEETLTAVFTSLHGV
-291 LLKNLVP
+291 KKELVP
-298 TNPKLTL
+298 TNSKLTL

-329 SGDKKM
+329 SGDKQM

-347 PVFVAFADPAPDG
+347 PVFVAFSDPAPDG

-386 QNAPLAYSQASG
+386 QNAPLVYGQASG

-418 TQKRA
+418 TQKKT
-423 QALEMTQSGL
+423 QALEMTESGL
-433 NLASQTIGT
+433 NLASKTIGT

-467 LASGAIGMANQ
+467 LASGTIGMVNQ
-478 RLKNAQANRNTEY
+478 GIKNAQANRNTEY
-491 QMNAT
+491 QMNAA
-496 RLAYNISQRVVVPEI
+496 RLAYNVSQRVVVPEI

-516 TSLQNYIGNGFYLYR
+516 TSLQNYIGNGFYIYR
-531 ICMSEAD
+531 VCMSEAD

-569 YIKMSDVQIANTDST
+569 YIKMSDVQIANTGNVH
-584 RMPRRYILGAEAQLS
+584 MPRRYVLGAEAQLS

-613 EGITNT
+613 EGITNQ

>member
-1 MKGKRMETNVT
+1 MEANVT

-27 ITTYLA
+27 VTVYLA
-33 GRDRV
+33 GRDWL

-50 LAKIR
+50 LSKIR
-55 LDAVAINSAGYDIMD
+55 LDAVAIKSAGQDIMD
-70 ADFLK
+70 ADYLK
-75 VGTDCYFIGEITMLS
+75 VGTDCYFIGEIVMLS
-90 EMTAQIT
+90 EMTAEIT

-102 IDSLGGLSVLA
+102 IDSLGGLSALA
-113 GRISGWDSRAHVAL
+113 GKISGWVSRSHVAL

-133 SNVIEEPFTPSAPLE
+133 SNVLDEPFTPSAPLE

-161 WGVTVVA
+161 WGETVVA

-183 YKTSNGE
+183 YKTASGE
-190 TAIIPQLPPV
+190 TAIIPQLQPV
-200 PSAGTAEENK
+200 PSAGSMEENK
-210 VAECFSYINL
+210 VTECFSYINL
-220 PVAGRKNRVIP
+220 PVAGRKKRIIP

-237 FKYKGIQKGIQVAR
+237 FKYKGIQKGIQTAR

-270 TATLGA
+270 VPTIRVE
-276 KDDKTLTAVITGLDG
+276 DDKTQTAAITGLDG
-291 LLKNLVP
+291 LLKNLTP
-298 TNPKLTL
+298 TNPKLML

-324 LMSMC
+324 LLSMC
-329 SGDKKM
+329 SGDKQM

-347 PVFVAFADPAPDG
+347 PQFVAFADPAPDG
-360 RPYCQPKYYEGGT
+360 RPYCQPKFYEGGT

-418 TQKRA
+418 TQKTT

-442 LTNDSILDELNPVKQ
+442 LTNDSILDELNPIKQ
-457 AGEAAQAGLG
+457 AGEAAQAGIG

-478 RLKNAQANRNTEY
+478 RIKNAQANRNTEY

-538 CKRFDKF
+538 CKRFDRF
-545 LTMYGYAQDKPF
+545 LTMYGYAQDKAFAP
-557 EASDLTNRSSFN
+557 SDLTNRSSFN
-569 YIKMSDVQIANTDST
+569 YIKMSDVQIANTGNAH
-584 RMPRRYILGAEAQLS
+584 MPRRYILGAEAQLS
-599 QGVRVWHVAITNNF
+599 QGVRVWHVAITNNY
-613 EGITNT
+613 EGITNI

>member
-1 MKGKRMETNVT
+1 METTVT

-27 ITTYLA
+27 IDAYLA

-50 LAKIR
+50 LAKLR
-55 LDAVAINSAGYDIMD
+55 LDAVMIKRAGHDIMD
-70 ADFLK
+70 ADYLT
-75 VGTDCYFIGEITMLS
+75 VGTDCYFIGEIVMLS
-90 EMTAQIT
+90 EMTAEIT

-102 IDSLGGLSVLA
+102 IDSLGGLSALA
-113 GRISGWDSRAHVAL
+113 GKISGWVSRSHVAL

-133 SNVIEEPFTPSAPLE
+133 SNVIDEPFTPSAPLE

-168 ANVDLTKIVKNEALE
+168 ANVDLTKIIKNEALK
-183 YKTSNGE
+183 YTTGSGE
-190 TAIIPQLPPV
+190 TAIIPQLQPV
-200 PSAGTAEENK
+200 PSAGTEEETNK

-220 PVAGRKNRVIP
+220 PVAGSKTRVIP

-237 FKYKGIQKGIQVAR
+237 FKYEGIQKGIQTAR

-265 PDYWG
+265 PYYWG

-276 KDDKTLTAVITGLDG
+276 EDNKTQTAVFTSLHGIKRELT
-291 LLKNLVP
+291 P
-298 TNPKLTL
+298 TNSKLTL
-305 AVPGTYKNKK
+305 AVPGTYRNAK

-324 LMSMC
+324 LLSMC
-329 SGDKKM
+329 SGDKQM
-335 FDAQDLRNDSGK
+335 FDAQDLRNESGR
-347 PVFVAFADPAPDG
+347 PQFVAFADPAPDG
-360 RPYCQPKYYEGGT
+360 RPYCQPKFYEGGE

-386 QNAPLAYSQASG
+386 QNAPLAYNQASG

-418 TQKRA
+418 TQKTT

-442 LTNDSILDELNPVKQ
+442 VTNNNILDELNPIKKV
-457 AGEAAQAGLG
+457 GEAAQAGIG

-478 RLKNAQANRNTEY
+478 GIKNAQANRNAEY

-531 ICMSEAD
+531 VCMSEAD
-538 CKRFDKF
+538 CRRFDKF
-545 LTMYGYAQDKPF
+545 LTMYGYAQDKAF

-569 YIKMSDVQIANTDST
+569 YLKMSDVQIANTGNAH
-584 RMPRRYILGAEAQLS
+584 MPRRYILGAEAQLS
-599 QGVRVWHVAITNNF
+599 QGVRVWHVAITNDF

>member
-1 MKGKRMETNVT
+1 MEANVT

-27 ITTYLA
+27 IITYLA
-33 GRDRV
+33 GRDYL

-50 LAKIR
+50 LSKIR
-55 LDAVAINSAGYDIMD
+55 LDAVMINRAGQDIMD
-70 ADFLK
+70 ADYVK
-75 VGTDCYFIGEITMLS
+75 VGTDCYFIGEIVMLS
-90 EMTAQIT
+90 EMTAEIT

-102 IDSLGGLSVLA
+102 IDSLGGLSALA
-113 GRISGWDSRAHVAL
+113 GKISGWVSRSHVAL
-127 ADDELF
+127 ADDKLF

-161 WGVTVVA
+161 WGETVVA

-183 YKTSNGE
+183 YKTSSGE

-200 PSAGTAEENK
+200 PSAGTMEENK
-210 VAECFSYINL
+210 IAECFSYITL
-220 PVAGRKNRVIP
+220 PVAGRKKRVIP

-237 FKYKGIQKGIQVAR
+237 FKSTGIQKGIQTAR

-270 TATLGA
+270 VPTIRAT
-276 KDDKTLTAVITGLDG
+276 DDKTQTAVITGLDG
-291 LLKNLVP
+291 LLKNLEP
-298 TNPKLTL
+298 TNPRLAL

-324 LMSMC
+324 LLSMC
-329 SGDKKM
+329 SGDKQM
-335 FDAQDLRNDSGK
+335 FDAWDLRNASGK
-347 PVFVAFADPAPDG
+347 PQFVAFADPAPDG

-386 QNAPLAYSQASG
+386 QNAPLAYTQASG

-418 TQKRA
+418 TQKST

-442 LTNDSILDELNPVKQ
+442 LTNDSILDELNPIKQ
-457 AGEAAQAGLG
+457 AGEAAQAGIG

-478 RLKNAQANRNTEY
+478 RIKNAQANRNAEY
-491 QMNAT
+491 QMNAA

-545 LTMYGYAQDKPF
+545 LTMYGYAQDKAFAP
-557 EASDLTNRSSFN
+557 SDLTNRSAFN
-569 YIKMSDVQIANTDST
+569 YIKMSDVQIANTGSS